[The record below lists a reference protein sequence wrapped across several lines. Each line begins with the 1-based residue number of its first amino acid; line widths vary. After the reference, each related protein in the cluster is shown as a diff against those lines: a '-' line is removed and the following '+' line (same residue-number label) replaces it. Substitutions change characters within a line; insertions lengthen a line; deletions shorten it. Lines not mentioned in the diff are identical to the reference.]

1 MRDDSILGQLATHF
15 LLISLLAVGGANAVL
30 PEMHRQVVE
39 VAGWMTN
46 EQFAQTYAIAQ
57 AVPGPNVLV
66 VTLIGW
72 HVAGF
77 AGALV
82 STLAMCGPTCVLAYV
97 VGGVW
102 YRFREA
108 KWRRAIQGGLVPLTI
123 GLIAAS
129 GFLLA
134 EGAARTVPTALYT
147 AVTVAVLLFTR
158 VSPLWMLFG
167 GGALGLLRL
176 I

>member
-1 MRDDSILGQLATHF
+1 MNDDSVLGQLATHF

-30 PEMHRQVVE
+30 PEMHRQVVDI
-39 VAGWMTN
+39 AGWMTN

-72 HVAGF
+72 HVAGP

-82 STLAMCGPTCVLAYV
+82 ATLAMCGPTCVLAYV
-97 VGGVW
+97 VGGIW
-102 YRFREA
+102 HRFRYA

-134 EGAARTVPTALYT
+134 QGAARSLPTALYIVLT
-147 AVTVAVLLFTR
+147 TLVLLFTR

-167 GGALGLLRL
+167 GGLLGLLRL

>member
-1 MRDDSILGQLATHF
+1 MNDDSVLGQLATHF

-30 PEMHRQVVE
+30 PEMHRQVVD

-46 EQFAQTYAIAQ
+46 EQFAQTFAIAQ
-57 AVPGPNVLV
+57 AVPGPNVLI

-72 HVAGF
+72 HVAGP

-82 STLAMCGPTCVLAYV
+82 TTLAMCGPTCVLAYV
-97 VGGVW
+97 VGGIW
-102 YRFREA
+102 HRFRYA

-134 EGAARTVPTALYT
+134 QGAARSLPTALYITLT
-147 AVTVAVLLFTR
+147 ALVLLFTR
-158 VSPLWMLFG
+158 ISPLWMLFG
-167 GGALGLLRL
+167 GGLLGLLRL